1 MFLHLSYLI
10 SGKNLE
16 SECYAQILPNIQPAN
31 DTRMVPWGQPSVHF
45 KNGTTCC
52 GTIEEVRSNIGEI
65 DQQILRLLGE
75 RAAFVREAARFKADR
90 SGVFDQAANDAVVQR
105 ALNGTKTYHIPVT
118 VANSTYDALLKS
130 MLAFEYCTVLGANFD
145 DPSTREAFETLA
157 EYYPPE
163 KSPKSHIKH
172 DGTKSKAG
180 IDSDSDTEDDTDPWA
195 VKWPAKEKTNLAVA
209 SEPGTTAARARQ
221 SLQRDIEGILADE
234 GQKFL
239 HAFAEV
245 DKKLDVLQEH
255 VQVMNA
261 QCEAMENRLR
271 VTNQS
276 CKYLLERAEGLKAQK
291 QTTSARQEI
300 ITLFLERFTLSST
313 EAEAI
318 TSRDVPV
325 GKRMFDAMD
334 KLERI
339 REDCRVLMSG
349 EGGENKAG
357 LDIMAST
364 AEQLEEAFQKLQRWC
379 LFEFRQ
385 LGRDAHVEVEPI
397 VTESVRRL
405 RKRPAL
411 LQEALDVLASV
422 RQATL
427 LNAFLA
433 ALTRGGPSGLPRPIE
448 LHAHDP
454 TRYVGDMLAWVH
466 QAMAGEREFLD
477 GLFGIKNERRMVG
490 SIREPKSGQDESWIR
505 VLMDEDL
512 EKLCTPLKVRVQ
524 QTIRS
529 QEGSITSYKIANLLE
544 FYMITMR
551 RTVGEEAILS
561 RALTE
566 LTEVAYTVFFDTL
579 AAQGR
584 SLLRFLHPAEDDL
597 AAPVA
602 LRDAAQVLKE
612 IMAVYDSSLL
622 HDEHEG
628 ASASGET
635 QNFDTTLTAMVD
647 PMLEM
652 CRRMAALRD
661 KGEWETATFMINC
674 LTYLQG
680 VLQGFSFA
688 AARAAE
694 LDQLIDEYRTTLVE
708 EHLSQTLQECG
719 LQSIHQCISSKSSDE
734 PLSHLPGA
742 SAPELTAALTA
753 FDSFLSTLDP
763 VSSPR
768 LSLLRASNARIA
780 TQIHQT
786 TLQRVGRIYLNVVEE
801 VRAPKNRYEAP
812 QSLLG
817 SRRPFGQEIVL
828 WQVLGVEDDG
838 ES

>member
-1 MFLHLSYLI
+1 MSSPISSRPSSRLADPPLSPTT
-10 SGKNLE
+10 SRKVVHGTP
-16 SECYAQILPNIQPAN
+16 SA
-31 DTRMVPWGQPSVHF
+31 TRNPLS
-45 KNGTTCC
+45 
-52 GTIEEVRSNIGEI
+52 
-65 DQQILRLLGE
+65 LRIY
-75 RAAFVREAARFKADR
+75 K
-90 SGVFDQAANDAVVQR
+90 
-105 ALNGTKTYHIPVT
+105 
-118 VANSTYDALLKS
+118 
-130 MLAFEYCTVLGANFD
+130 VLGANFD

-157 EYYPPE
+157 EYYPSE
-163 KSPKSHIKH
+163 KSLGSTSKLEN
-172 DGTKSKAG
+172 SKATAG
-180 IDSDSDTEDDTDPWA
+180 VESDSDADDDTDPWA
-195 VKWPAKEKTNLAVA
+195 VKWPAKEKAVSA
-209 SEPGTTAARARQ
+209 VPPEAGTTAARARQ
-221 SLQRDIEGILADE
+221 SLQRDVEGILADE

-239 HAFAEV
+239 NAFAEV
-245 DKKLDVLQEH
+245 DKSVGSLTRVQKLDALQEH
-255 VQVMNA
+255 VQVMNS

-271 VTNQS
+271 MTNQS
-276 CKYLLERAEGLKAQK
+276 CRYLLERAEGLRAQK
-291 QTTSARQEI
+291 QTTGARQEI
-300 ITLFLERFTLSST
+300 ITLFLERFTLSPAEV
-313 EAEAI
+313 EAV

-325 GKRMFDAMD
+325 GRRMFDAMD

-349 EGGENKAG
+349 EGGETKAG

-364 AEQLEEAFQKLQRWC
+364 ADQLEEAFQKLQRWC

-397 VTESVRRL
+397 VTEAVRRL

-477 GLFGIKNERRMVG
+477 GLFGIKGERRMVG
-490 SIREPKSGQDESWIR
+490 SVREPKSGEQESWIR

-524 QTIRS
+524 QTIKS

-551 RTVGEEAILS
+551 GTVGEEAILS

-566 LTEVAYTVFFDTL
+566 LTEIAYTVFFDTL

-597 AAPVA
+597 AAPIT

-628 ASASGET
+628 GSNPGEET
-635 QNFDTTLTAMVD
+635 QKFDTALAAMVD

-661 KGEWETATFMINC
+661 KGEWETAIFMINC
-674 LTYLQG
+674 LTYVQG
-680 VLQGFSFA
+680 TLQGFSFA

-694 LDQLIDEYRTTLVE
+694 LDQLIDEYRATLIE
-708 EHLSQTLQECG
+708 EHLTQMLRECG
-719 LQSIHQCISSKSSDE
+719 LQDLYKCITAKDPNE
-734 PLSHLPGA
+734 PLSRIPGA
-742 SAPELTAALTA
+742 SAPELTTALTT
-753 FDSFLSTLDP
+753 FDAFLSVLDP

-768 LSLLRASNARIA
+768 LTLLRASNARIA

-786 TLQRVGRIYLNVVEE
+786 TLQRVGRVYLNVVEE

-828 WQVLGVEDDG
+828 WQVLGVED
-838 ES
+838 SSKS

>member
-1 MFLHLSYLI
+1 MSSPVSSRPSSRLADSPLSPTTSRKLTHGI
-10 SGKNLE
+10 PST
-16 SECYAQILPNIQPAN
+16 
-31 DTRMVPWGQPSVHF
+31 TRNPLS
-45 KNGTTCC
+45 
-52 GTIEEVRSNIGEI
+52 
-65 DQQILRLLGE
+65 LRIY
-75 RAAFVREAARFKADR
+75 K
-90 SGVFDQAANDAVVQR
+90 
-105 ALNGTKTYHIPVT
+105 
-118 VANSTYDALLKS
+118 
-130 MLAFEYCTVLGANFD
+130 VLGANFD

-163 KSPKSHIKH
+163 KSTSL
-172 DGTKSKAG
+172 TSKTESSKTPAG
-180 IDSDSDTEDDTDPWA
+180 LESDSDTEDDADPWA
-195 VKWPAKEKTNLAVA
+195 IKWPAKAKPASAVTPEA
-209 SEPGTTAARARQ
+209 GTTAARARQ
-221 SLQRDIEGILADE
+221 SLQRDVEGILADE

-276 CKYLLERAEGLKAQK
+276 CKYLLERAEGLRAQR
-291 QTTSARQEI
+291 QSTGARQEI
-300 ITLFLERFTLSST
+300 ITLFLERFTLSPA
-313 EAEAI
+313 EVEAI
-318 TSRDVPV
+318 TSRDIPV

-339 REDCRVLMSG
+339 REDCRVLMNG
-349 EGGENKAG
+349 EGGETKAG
-357 LDIMAST
+357 LDIMGST

-405 RKRPAL
+405 GKRPAL

-477 GLFGIKNERRMVG
+477 GLFGIKSERRMVG
-490 SIREPKSGQDESWIR
+490 SVREPKSGEQEAWIR

-524 QTIRS
+524 QTIKS

-544 FYMITMR
+544 FYMITMQG
-551 RTVGEEAILS
+551 TVGEEAILS

-597 AAPVA
+597 VAPVT

-628 ASASGET
+628 ASNAEGET
-635 QNFDTTLTAMVD
+635 QNFDATLTAMVD

-652 CRRMAALRD
+652 CRRMSALRD
-661 KGEWETATFMINC
+661 KGEWETAIFMINC

-680 VLQGFSFA
+680 TLQGFSFA

-694 LDQLIDEYRTTLVE
+694 LDQLIDEYRATLVE
-708 EHLSQTLQECG
+708 EHLAQTLQECG
-719 LQSIHQCISSKSSDE
+719 LQDLYQCITNKDSDE
-734 PLSHLPGA
+734 PLSRIPGA
-742 SAPELTAALTA
+742 SALELTTALTT
-753 FDSFLSTLDP
+753 FDSFLSVLDP

-768 LSLLRASNARIA
+768 LALLRASNARIA

-786 TLQRVGRIYLNVVEE
+786 TLQRVGRVYLKVVEE

-828 WQVLGVEDDG
+828 WQVLGVEED
-838 ES
+838 SRS

>member
-1 MFLHLSYLI
+1 MSSPVSSRPSSRLADPPLSPTT
-10 SGKNLE
+10 SRKFAHGT
-16 SECYAQILPNIQPAN
+16 SSA
-31 DTRMVPWGQPSVHF
+31 TRNPLS
-45 KNGTTCC
+45 
-52 GTIEEVRSNIGEI
+52 
-65 DQQILRLLGE
+65 LRIY
-75 RAAFVREAARFKADR
+75 K
-90 SGVFDQAANDAVVQR
+90 
-105 ALNGTKTYHIPVT
+105 
-118 VANSTYDALLKS
+118 
-130 MLAFEYCTVLGANFD
+130 VLGANFD

-163 KSPKSHIKH
+163 KSLSSASKLEN
-172 DGTKSKAG
+172 SKAATG
-180 IDSDSDTEDDTDPWA
+180 AESDSDVEDDTDPWA
-195 VKWPAKEKTNLAVA
+195 VKWPGREKATSALAPEA
-209 SEPGTTAARARQ
+209 GTTAARARQ
-221 SLQRDIEGILADE
+221 SLQRDVEGVLADE

-239 HAFAEV
+239 NAFAEV

-276 CKYLLERAEGLKAQK
+276 CKYLLERAEGLRAQK

-300 ITLFLERFTLSST
+300 ITLFLDRFTLSPA
-313 EAEAI
+313 EVEAI

-477 GLFGIKNERRMVG
+477 GLFGVKGERRMMG
-490 SIREPKSGQDESWIR
+490 SVREPKSGEQESWIR

-524 QTIRS
+524 QTIKS

-544 FYMITMR
+544 FYMITMQG
-551 RTVGEEAILS
+551 TVGEEAILS
-561 RALTE
+561 RALAE

-597 AAPVA
+597 AAPIT

-612 IMAVYDSSLL
+612 IMVVYDSSLL

-628 ASASGET
+628 ASNSGEET
-635 QNFDTTLTAMVD
+635 QKFDATLTAMVD

-661 KGEWETATFMINC
+661 KGDWEAAIFMINC

-680 VLQGFSFA
+680 TLQGFSFA
-688 AARAAE
+688 ATRAAE
-694 LDQLIDEYRTTLVE
+694 LDQLIDEYRATLIE
-708 EHLSQTLQECG
+708 EHLAQMLQECG
-719 LQSIHQCISSKSSDE
+719 LQDLYKCITTKDPKHKPQE
-734 PLSHLPGA
+734 PLSRVPGA
-742 SAPELTAALTA
+742 SASELTTALTA
-753 FDSFLSTLDP
+753 FDSFLSILDP

-768 LSLLRASNARIA
+768 LALLRTSNARIA

-786 TLQRVGRIYLNVVEE
+786 TLQRVGRVYLKVVEE
-801 VRAPKNRYEAP
+801 VRASKNRYEAP

-828 WQVLGVEDDG
+828 WQVLGVEGD
-838 ES
+838 SKS

>member
-1 MFLHLSYLI
+1 MSSPISSRPSSRLADPPLSPTT
-10 SGKNLE
+10 SRKTAHGTP
-16 SECYAQILPNIQPAN
+16 SA
-31 DTRMVPWGQPSVHF
+31 TRNPLS
-45 KNGTTCC
+45 
-52 GTIEEVRSNIGEI
+52 
-65 DQQILRLLGE
+65 LRIY
-75 RAAFVREAARFKADR
+75 K
-90 SGVFDQAANDAVVQR
+90 
-105 ALNGTKTYHIPVT
+105 
-118 VANSTYDALLKS
+118 
-130 MLAFEYCTVLGANFD
+130 VLGANFD

-157 EYYPPE
+157 EYYPSERPLN
-163 KSPKSHIKH
+163 SISKH
-172 DGTKSKAG
+172 EDSKATAG
-180 IDSDSDTEDDTDPWA
+180 VESDSDAEDDTDPWA
-195 VKWPAKEKTNLAVA
+195 VKWPAKEKAVSA
-209 SEPGTTAARARQ
+209 IISEAGTTAARARQ
-221 SLQRDIEGILADE
+221 SLQRDVEGILADE

-239 HAFAEV
+239 NAFAEV
-245 DKKLDVLQEH
+245 DKKLDALQEH

-276 CKYLLERAEGLKAQK
+276 CKYLLERAEGLRAQK
-291 QTTSARQEI
+291 QTTAARQEI
-300 ITLFLERFTLSST
+300 INLFLERFTLSPA

-477 GLFGIKNERRMVG
+477 GLFGIKGERRMVG
-490 SIREPKSGQDESWIR
+490 SVREPKSGEQESWIR

-524 QTIRS
+524 QTIKS

-551 RTVGEEAILS
+551 GTVGEEAILS

-566 LTEVAYTVFFDTL
+566 LTEIAYTVFFDTL

-597 AAPVA
+597 AAPIA

-628 ASASGET
+628 GPNPGEET
-635 QNFDTTLTAMVD
+635 QKFDTALAAMVD

-674 LTYLQG
+674 LTYIQG
-680 VLQGFSFA
+680 TLQGFSFA
-688 AARAAE
+688 AARAVE
-694 LDQLIDEYRTTLVE
+694 LDQLMDEYRATLIE
-708 EHLSQTLQECG
+708 EHLAQMLQECG
-719 LQSIHQCISSKSSDE
+719 LQDLHKCITTKDPSE
-734 PLSHLPGA
+734 PLSRIPGA
-742 SAPELTAALTA
+742 SAPELTTALTT
-753 FDSFLSTLDP
+753 FDSFLSMLDP

-768 LSLLRASNARIA
+768 LALLRASNARIA

-786 TLQRVGRIYLNVVEE
+786 TLQRVGRVYLNVVEE

-828 WQVLGVEDDG
+828 WQVLGVED
-838 ES
+838 SSQS